1 MWKTLTM
8 IHIMT
13 KLITSEMFTREA
25 ASGVFKFNSSEYVI
39 TVIPTGK
46 MRQSNKRFLNPRSN
60 GKR

>member
-8 IHIMT
+8 THMMT
-13 KLITSEMFTREA
+13 KLITSEIFTNDA

-46 MRQSNKRFLNPRSN
+46 IRQSINKFLNPNSKGN
-60 GKR
+60 T